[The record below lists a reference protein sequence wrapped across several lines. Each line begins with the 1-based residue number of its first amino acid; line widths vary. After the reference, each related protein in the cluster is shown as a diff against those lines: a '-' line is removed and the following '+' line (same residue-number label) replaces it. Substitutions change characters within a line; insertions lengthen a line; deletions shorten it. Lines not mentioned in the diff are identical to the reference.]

1 MLMNLVNTV
10 PRVDAK
16 DLENMI
22 NTSMNVGV
30 ARSAGL
36 TLLLLSLSP
45 GSSDGSISLAS
56 GQSSAGSQREA
67 HVNLEKNKSSTHFF
81 R

>member
-30 ARSAGL
+30 ARRLDL
-36 TLLLLSLSP
+36 TSLLLLFLPQDLLMVQYLSQAVKAQLVLNEKLT
-45 GSSDGSISLAS
+45 SI
-56 GQSSAGSQREA
+56 
-67 HVNLEKNKSSTHFF
+67 
-81 R
+81 